1 MLLAVRDLSKHYA
14 VGGGLFGPPRGA
26 LRALDGVDLDLA
38 AGATVGIVG
47 ESGSGKTTLARCLL
61 RLVEPS
67 GGQVLLHGEDLLT
80 LRPRALRA
88 RRKMIQM
95 VFQDPYGSLDPRQ
108 RVGSILDEP
117 LRVHRLGTAAERRRR
132 VGELLSLVGL
142 PEAAAARYPH
152 EFSGGQRQRIGIARA
167 LAPGPELLVADE
179 PVSALDVSVRAQILN
194 LLAELQQRLGLAMV
208 FIGHDLAVVEQVA
221 DRTAVMYLGRVVEE
235 GPTRELLAFPQH
247 PYTAGLIATVPSL
260 DPTAARPR
268 PPQGEIPDAANPPTG
283 CAYHP
288 RCPIAAQVCRER
300 APTLDPVAGG
310 PGQLRQAACHFP
322 GTWAP
327 PASGNGGVV
336 S

>member
-1 MLLAVRDLSKHYA
+1 MLLAVRGLSKHYP
-14 VGGGLFGPPRGA
+14 VGGGLFGGARGV

-61 RLVEPS
+61 RLVEPT
-67 GGQVLLHGEDLLT
+67 GGRVLLHGEDLLQ

-88 RRKMIQM
+88 RRKTIQM

-117 LRVHRLGTAAERRRR
+117 LQVHRLGTAAERRRR
-132 VGELLSLVGL
+132 VAELLSLVGL
-142 PEAAAARYPH
+142 PEEAAARYPH

-235 GPTRELLAFPQH
+235 GPTAELLASPQH

-260 DPTAARPR
+260 DPGAARPR
-268 PPQGEIPDAANPPTG
+268 PPLGEVPDAANPPGG

-288 RCPIAAQVCRER
+288 RCPIAAQICRDR
-300 APTLDPVAGG
+300 APNLAPVTGDPGSG
-310 PGQLRQAACHFP
+310 RRAACHFP
-322 GTWAP
+322 GVWAP
-327 PASGNGGVV
+327 PPPGNGGVV